1 MPQTDAMRL
10 RRTGGETFGIIKAA
24 FGDRLY
30 VVFPAHLSRF
40 AVVFLR
46 NKT

>member
-30 VVFPAHLSRF
+30 VVFFGHLSRF
-40 AVVFLR
+40 AIALLW

>member
-10 RRTGGETFGIIKAA
+10 RRTGGEAFGIIKAA

-30 VVFPAHLSRF
+30 VVFFAHLSRF
-40 AVVFLR
+40 AVDLSW
-46 NKT
+46 NKS

>member
-30 VVFPAHLSRF
+30 VVIPTHLSRF
-40 AVVFLR
+40 SIVLVQ